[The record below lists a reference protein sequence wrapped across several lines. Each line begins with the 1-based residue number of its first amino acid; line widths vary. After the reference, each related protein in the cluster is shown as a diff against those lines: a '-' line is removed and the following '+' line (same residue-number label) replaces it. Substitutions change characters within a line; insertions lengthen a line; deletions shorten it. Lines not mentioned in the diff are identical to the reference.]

1 VTTVPAAKAALV
13 TILTAAL
20 PATQVIYGPGSSV
33 TVTTPRIL
41 VVGSAQPDSPSV
53 TGVVTPTTVDG
64 LHGTEV
70 YDITVEESVTI
81 IGTFSQGAESDALA
95 DVATAIATVQ
105 ANPALAGAGTHASV
119 DGGFDLSEADNEL
132 GRAVVVRFSVH
143 VQAAF

>member
-41 VVGSAQPDSPSV
+41 VVGAAQPDSQWV
-53 TGVVTPTTVDG
+53 TGVITPTTVDG

-81 IGTFSQGAESDALA
+81 IGTFSQAAESDALT

-105 ANPALAGAGTHASV
+105 ANPALAGAGTRAAV
-119 DGGFDLSEADNEL
+119 DGGFELSEADNEL